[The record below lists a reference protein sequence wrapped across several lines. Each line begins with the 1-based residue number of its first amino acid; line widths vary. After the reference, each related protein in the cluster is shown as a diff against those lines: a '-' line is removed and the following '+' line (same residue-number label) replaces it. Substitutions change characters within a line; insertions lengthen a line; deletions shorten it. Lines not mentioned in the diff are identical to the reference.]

1 MSLKACI
8 YKGILCLGMLISST
22 SAGSLCFPTS
32 ATTLHTF
39 PNHTWA
45 ENIAVRPNG
54 QILVTTLQ
62 NGAQLWQ
69 IDPFHETDPVIVH
82 QWSNRTGLTGI
93 AELEP
98 DVFAVIASDLS
109 LSPLTIGSGSYEIWR
124 VELHNNHPHVSL
136 VAPIPEAKLL
146 NGMGA
151 FDRESGT
158 VLVADSLLNS
168 LWFVNTRTGSY
179 KQVIHDPVPISGPNS
194 TLNLGIN
201 GVRVFGDD
209 IYFDNM
215 GEEVL
220 LKVPKYAAEGYPAP
234 VDVVANLTVASDD
247 FTFDIEGNAYIAGS
261 NKITKVSPSGA
272 QCVYSAA
279 DAIQGSTSA
288 AWGRTSLDATTLY
301 VTTKIGRLVAIR
313 IAESVAN

>member
-1 MSLKACI
+1 
-8 YKGILCLGMLISST
+8 MLVS
-22 SAGSLCFPTS
+22 SAGAEFLCFPTS

-45 ENIAVRPNG
+45 ENIAVRANG

-62 NGAQLWQ
+62 NGAKLWQ
-69 IDPFHETDPVIVH
+69 IDPFHERDPVIVH
-82 QWSNRTGLTGI
+82 QWSNKSALTGI
-93 AELEP
+93 TELEP
-98 DVFAVIASDLS
+98 DVFGVIVSDLA
-109 LSPLTIGSGSYEIWR
+109 LSPLTLGSYEIWR
-124 VELHNNHPHVSL
+124 VELHNDHPRISFVSS
-136 VAPIPEAKLL
+136 IPEAKLL

-151 FDRESGT
+151 FDRARGT
-158 VLVADSLLNS
+158 VLVADSLLNA
-168 LWFVNTRTGSY
+168 LWSVNTRTGSY

-201 GVRVFGDD
+201 GVRVFGDS

-215 GEEVL
+215 SEEIF
-220 LKVPKYAAEGYPAP
+220 LKVPRYAAEGYPAS
-234 VDVVANLTVASDD
+234 VDVVANLTVAADD

-288 AWGRTSLDATTLY
+288 AWGRTSVDATTLY
-301 VTTKIGRLVAIR
+301 VTTDVGKLVAIR
-313 IAESVAN
+313 IEEPVTN